1 MSNQRLYKA
10 QYVGPEEEGGEEL
23 EDFENRWGEEII
35 PAPRT
40 EAEGAPAGWDEHCL
54 EVWGEPREFFMPSDR
69 PIYRSRSS
77 AQARVDLI
85 NRWGGKAVLLETT
98 TDWTP
103 VEVANRQ
110 RKIQRLE
117 ARRAKKL
124 MDAAE
129 LIEQIEALNEGDAA

>member
-1 MSNQRLYKA
+1 MNNRLYKA
-10 QYVGPEEEGGEEL
+10 WDQPTEEDEAAEL
-23 EDFENRWGEEII
+23 EEFASIWDVEIT
-35 PAPRT
+35 PPPTT
-40 EAEGAPAGWDEHCL
+40 EAEGAPDGWDAYCL
-54 EVWGEPREFFMPSDR
+54 EVWGEPHEFFIPSDR
-69 PIYRSRSS
+69 KIYRSRSS

-85 NRWGGKAVLLETT
+85 NRWGGNAVLLETT

-129 LIEQIEALNEGDAA
+129 LIEQIEALNEGDAS